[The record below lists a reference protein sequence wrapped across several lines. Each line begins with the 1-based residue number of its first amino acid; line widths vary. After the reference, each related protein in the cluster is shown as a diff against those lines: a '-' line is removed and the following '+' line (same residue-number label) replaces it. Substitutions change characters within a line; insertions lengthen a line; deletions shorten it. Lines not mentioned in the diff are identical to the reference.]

1 MAMNKKAILERVSQ
15 ANRQSE
21 ETWRRSMSS
30 EATAGQTPDQYG
42 QLHPVETEELLAR
55 KQVEFHEEIQKLP
68 SKDRQGLIQAE
79 EKCPELLTDKFKL
92 MFLRAEVFNADVS
105 TKTAKNRST
114 RLDRVKSLYS
124 YRIFLVFLFCDMR
137 SSLPSVMPLIGT
149 SVLKSLVPK
158 KPFSH

>member
-1 MAMNKKAILERVSQ
+1 
-15 ANRQSE
+15 
-21 ETWRRSMSS
+21 MSS